1 MTRKRKRRREHYELV
16 NVSPGLQEV
25 HLASG
30 AVVTC
35 RTAVVAGDAV
45 KWTELPGAQHL
56 PPAQRFRL
64 VAAASPPQV
73 HGHWLPQRVV
83 LDGSKC
89 RYVVDVDLVLH
100 EKPAQHERRVQ
111 QWRQTSDVRTLAR
124 PATWSRLYVVDG
136 TDRVVHASHV
146 TDLHTLQVTAVTVL
160 PLPSGVGRRGQR
172 ALDTSL
178 LLAPKEL
185 LRAALDA
192 TQWHGVL
199 RPAKRRSDVGELT
212 VGKGSPKPGKKSPQ
226 RTPHTRELLA
236 QVRDVHEAAP
246 RGSKIEAV
254 MRHFGFSKRK
264 AEQLIAESQDA
275 LHWGVR
281 YERSMQSQKKPKK
294 GSKT

>member
-1 MTRKRKRRREHYELV
+1 MTRQRKRRREQYVLV
-16 NVSPGLQEV
+16 DKAPGLQEFQV
-25 HLASG
+25 GG
-30 AVVTC
+30 ADKFTC

-45 KWTELPGAQHL
+45 KWVELPGTEHL
-56 PPAQRFRL
+56 PPARRFRL

-83 LDGSKC
+83 LDGSQC
-89 RYVVDVDLVLH
+89 RFVVDVDLVLH
-100 EKPAQHERRVQ
+100 ETPTQHERRVQ
-111 QWRQTSDVRTLAR
+111 HLSQNPPLHTVAR

-136 TDRVVHASHV
+136 TERVVHAAHL
-146 TDLHTLQVTAVTVL
+146 TDHYTLQVTSVTVL
-160 PLPSGVGRRGQR
+160 PLPSALGQRGQR

-199 RPAKRRSDVGELT
+199 RPARRRSDVGVLT
-212 VGKGSPKPGKKSPQ
+212 VGKGSPKPSKKSAQ

-236 QVRDVHEAAP
+236 QVRDVHQAAP
-246 RGSKIEAV
+246 HGGKIEAV
-254 MRHFGFSKRK
+254 MRHFDFSKRK
-264 AEQLIAESQDA
+264 AEQLIRESQDA

-281 YERSMQSQKKPKK
+281 YERSKQSRKKLKK

>member
-25 HLASG
+25 HLADG
-30 AVVTC
+30 AVVNC
-35 RTAVVAGDAV
+35 RAAVVAGDAV
-45 KWTELPGAQHL
+45 KWVELPGTEHL
-56 PPAQRFRL
+56 PPARRFRL

-100 EKPAQHERRVQ
+100 ETPTQHERRVQ
-111 QWRQTSDVRTLAR
+111 QVRQTSDVRTLAQ

-136 TDRVVHASHV
+136 TDRVVHASHM
-146 TDLHTLQVTAVTVL
+146 TDLHTLQVTSVTVL
-160 PLPSGVGRRGQR
+160 PLPSAVGRRGQR

-185 LRAALDA
+185 LRAAFDA

-199 RPAKRRSDVGELT
+199 RPAKRRSDVGVLT
-212 VGKGSPKPGKKSPQ
+212 VGKGSPKPSKQSAQ
-226 RTPHTRELLA
+226 RTPHTLELLA
-236 QVRDVHEAAP
+236 QVRDVHQAAP
-246 RGSKIEAV
+246 HRSKIEAV
-254 MRHFGFSKRK
+254 MRHFGFKKRK

-281 YERSMQSQKKPKK
+281 YERSKQSRKKPKK